1 MSILL
6 REELVRRPT
15 SFNLIVYIYI
25 SSLPFK
31 KLQWS
36 MGTLNIELTPNKE
49 LASCLLSVASGND
62 ERTELLFPPT
72 TGEEASVLFL
82 LFEIM

>member
-31 KLQWS
+31 KLQLS
-36 MGTLNIELTPNKE
+36 MGTLNIELKPNKE
-49 LASCLLSVASGND
+49 PASCLFSVARGK
-62 ERTELLFPPT
+62 EAEFLVPPT
-72 TGEEASVLFL
+72 TGEDASVLFL
-82 LFEIM
+82 LLEIM

>member
-31 KLQWS
+31 KLQLS
-36 MGTLNIELTPNKE
+36 MGTLNIELKPNNE
-49 LASCLLSVASGND
+49 PASCLFSVATGN
-62 ERTELLFPPT
+62 ERMEEELLFPPT
-72 TGEEASVLFL
+72 MVVKPSELFML
-82 LFEIM
+82 

>member
-49 LASCLLSVASGND
+49 LASCLFSVANGN